1 METITVN
8 SNGNVV
14 GNGGG
19 QMIMIQQGGPGGEP
33 QVMQILSLKD
43 AQLLTKAMASMH
55 HDIKNEECIEN

>member
-19 QMIMIQQGGPGGEP
+19 QMIMIQQGPGSEP

-55 HDIKNEECIEN
+55 EIKNEDTIIEN